1 MSRKNLSWVG
11 ATALFFGVVGGF
23 IGTVFVFSWMLINQP
38 YLTEKG
44 FWFPIALFFTGY
56 LFGMLVAGFTG
67 ASYALLRLVVGAV
80 TECSWLRRVCLGL
93 VVPVLLLSWL
103 LWAGYHSKTEPIR
116 GPVLYALWN
125 GKFQILFLL
134 GCTLITVY
142 LHSMAEKAYGFFSA
156 NEQR

>member
-1 MSRKNLSWVG
+1 MRKKDLSWVG

-23 IGTVFVFSWMLINQP
+23 IGTVFVFSLMLINQP

-67 ASYALLRLVVGAV
+67 ASYALLRLVTGAV
-80 TECSWLRRVCLGL
+80 TECSWLLRVSLGL
-93 VVPVLLLSWL
+93 VTPVLLLSW
-103 LWAGYHSKTEPIR
+103 WYWVGYHSETEPIR
-116 GPVLYALWN
+116 GPILYALWN
-125 GKFQILFLL
+125 GKFKILFLL

-142 LHSMAEKAYGFFSA
+142 LHSLAEKAYGFFSA
-156 NEQR
+156 NDQR